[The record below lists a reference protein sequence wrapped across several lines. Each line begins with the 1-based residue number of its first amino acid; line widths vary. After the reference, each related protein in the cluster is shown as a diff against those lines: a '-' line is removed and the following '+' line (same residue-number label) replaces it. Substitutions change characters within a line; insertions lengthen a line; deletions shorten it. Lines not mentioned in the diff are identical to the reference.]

1 MITDPPAPEPAGTS
15 RRWSDLLRVMAARPR
30 RAGLGEHMRTLS
42 IGGRIV
48 RVAVREGNP
57 DWPPLLL
64 CNGIGASLELFQPFV
79 DALDPQRGVI
89 RFDMPGIGGSPA
101 PVVPY
106 HLVTLPSLLSGLLD
120 QLGYE
125 QADVLG
131 ISWGGGLAQQFAA
144 SRPARVRRLVLVAT
158 GPGALMVPGHPRV
171 LLRML
176 TPRRHRDPGHAAR
189 IAGELYGGSVRDD
202 PALARD
208 LLHATTTRL
217 GPSTGYYY
225 QLLSSI
231 GWTSLPR
238 LPRLR
243 PPTLILAGDDDPII
257 PLINARIMHRLIP
270 RSELAHLS
278 RRPPRAGHGRRT
290 HGTDRGGIPHR
301 RQEPRMTQV
310 ISTHLGESL
319 GTDFFSVREQFTDEQ
334 WEHFITVRRFVDE
347 EVVPVIG
354 PYWERA
360 EICWPLVRR
369 LPELGIVGEDIKGY
383 GCAGMSPMACG
394 LVTMELHRGDG
405 SLGVVL
411 GVHAGLAMLS
421 IAMCGSEEQ
430 KARWLPAMA
439 RMDKLGAFA
448 LTEPD
453 HGSDSVALE
462 TSARPDGDDWVLNG
476 AKRWIGLGTVADLIV
491 VWARSTED
499 GQVNGFVVEKGSPGL
514 RASVIEG
521 KVSLR
526 SVWQADI
533 TLDNV
538 RVPAE
543 NRLPGARSF
552 QDTSRV
558 LATTRSTCAWA
569 ALGHAT
575 SAYDTAVR
583 YAAQRRQFGQP
594 LASFQIIQQ
603 RLVSMLA
610 DLTAMQLYCLQIG
623 RLAEAGRLTPTV
635 AGLAKMHNTR
645 KARALA
651 ADARDMLGGNGILLD
666 YQVMRHMVDL
676 EAIHTFEG
684 TETMQTLIVGRAITG
699 IGAFT

>member
-1 MITDPPAPEPAGTS
+1 
-15 RRWSDLLRVMAARPR
+15 
-30 RAGLGEHMRTLS
+30 
-42 IGGRIV
+42 
-48 RVAVREGNP
+48 
-57 DWPPLLL
+57 
-64 CNGIGASLELFQPFV
+64 
-79 DALDPQRGVI
+79 
-89 RFDMPGIGGSPA
+89 
-101 PVVPY
+101 
-106 HLVTLPSLLSGLLD
+106 
-120 QLGYE
+120 
-125 QADVLG
+125 
-131 ISWGGGLAQQFAA
+131 
-144 SRPARVRRLVLVAT
+144 
-158 GPGALMVPGHPRV
+158 
-171 LLRML
+171 
-176 TPRRHRDPGHAAR
+176 
-189 IAGELYGGSVRDD
+189 
-202 PALARD
+202 
-208 LLHATTTRL
+208 
-217 GPSTGYYY
+217 
-225 QLLSSI
+225 
-231 GWTSLPR
+231 
-238 LPRLR
+238 
-243 PPTLILAGDDDPII
+243 
-257 PLINARIMHRLIP
+257 
-270 RSELAHLS
+270 
-278 RRPPRAGHGRRT
+278 
-290 HGTDRGGIPHR
+290 
-301 RQEPRMTQV
+301 MTQV
-310 ISTHLGESL
+310 SEHLGESL

-334 WEHFITVRRFVDE
+334 WDRFSAVRRFVDE

-369 LPELGIVGEDIKGY
+369 LPELGIVGEDIAGN

-405 SLGVVL
+405 SLGVIL
-411 GVHAGLAMLS
+411 GVHAGLAMQS
-421 IAMCGSEEQ
+421 IAMCGSAEQ
-430 KARWLPAMA
+430 QARWLPDMAAMT
-439 RMDKLGAFA
+439 KLGAFA

-462 TSARPDGDDWVLNG
+462 TSATPDGDGGWVLNG
-476 AKRWIGLGTVADLIV
+476 RKRWIGLGTVADLIV
-491 VWARSTED
+491 VWARNTED
-499 GQVNGFVVEKGSPGL
+499 GQVNAFVVEKGSPGYQ
-514 RASVIEG
+514 AEVIQG

-533 TLDNV
+533 TLDEV
-538 RVPAE
+538 RVPAD

-552 QDTSRV
+552 RDTTRV

-575 SAYDTAVR
+575 AAYDAALR
-583 YAAQRRQFGQP
+583 YALERRQFGAQ

-645 KARALA
+645 KARAIA

-699 IGAFT
+699 LGAFT